1 MGPIRQLFST
11 SPDLKK
17 TESNK
22 KIDKAND
29 NSQNKTENDA
39 VKGVSKDQVNISNKG
54 RELLSL
60 KVEAENYLKE
70 IKEGEVISPQEI
82 DAIKEKIAAK
92 YYFDEEVI
100 SDLVDKLASL
110 PDYMNK

>member
-17 TESNK
+17 AESNK
-22 KIDKAND
+22 KIGKPTDND
-29 NSQNKTENDA
+29 PGAKETNAAGNA
-39 VKGVSKDQVNISNKG
+39 SKDQVEISNKG

-70 IKEGEVISPQEI
+70 IKESEVISPQEV
-82 DAIKEKIAAK
+82 DAIKEKIASK
-92 YYFDEEVI
+92 YYFDEDVI
-100 SDLVDKLASL
+100 SDLVDKLVNL
-110 PDYMNK
+110 PDYMNR

>member
-17 TESNK
+17 TESSK
-22 KIDKAND
+22 KLTQRSETEEGGKTTGTAN
-29 NSQNKTENDA
+29 N
-39 VKGVSKDQVNISNKG
+39 GSKDQVQISSKG

-60 KVEAENYLKE
+60 KVEAEQYLQ
-70 IKEGEVISPQEI
+70 EVKQSETISPQEV
-82 DAIKEKIAAK
+82 DAIKERIAAR

-100 SDLVDKLASL
+100 SDLVDKLVSL
-110 PDYMNK
+110 PDYMSK